1 MLVIER
7 RQWAII
13 AVAAGLGLAAG
24 SYFGLSRAPGSFGRP
39 AQSAIDALYATTLP
53 DLETRPQ
60 RIAQW
65 KDRVLVVN
73 FWATWCPPCREEI
86 PGLIRAQSRSSAKN
100 VQIVGIALDAQDKV
114 VEFAKSVGIN
124 YPVVI
129 GGLEAISLTEMLG
142 NKTGAL
148 PYTVFISPGGK
159 QAKTHLGM
167 VSEAQVDRLIAEMAD
182 STKP

>member
-1 MLVIER
+1 VTER

-13 AVAAGLGLAAG
+13 AVAAGLGLAVG
-24 SYFGLSRAPGSFGRP
+24 TYLGLSRAPVSSGP

-60 RIAQW
+60 RMAQW
-65 KDRVLVVN
+65 KDRVLIVN

-86 PGLIRAQSRSSAKN
+86 PGLIRTQSRSSSKN
-100 VQIVGIALDAQDKV
+100 VQIVGIALDTQEKV
-114 VEFAKSVGIN
+114 AEFAKSVGIN

-129 GGLEAISLTEMLG
+129 GGLDAISLTEMLG
-142 NKTGAL
+142 NKSGAL

-159 QAKTHLGM
+159 RARTHLGL

-182 STKP
+182 SAKL

>member
-1 MLVIER
+1 VTER

-13 AVAAGLGLAAG
+13 AIAAGLGLAAG
-24 SYFGLSRAPGSFGRP
+24 AYLGLSRAPGSSGP

-60 RIAQW
+60 PMAQW
-65 KDRVLVVN
+65 KDRILIVN

-86 PGLIRAQSRSSAKN
+86 PGLIRAQSRSSSKN
-100 VQIVGIALDAQDKV
+100 VQIVGIALDTQEKV
-114 VEFAKSVGIN
+114 AEFTKSVGIN

-129 GGLEAISLTEMLG
+129 GGLDAISLTEMLG
-142 NKTGAL
+142 NKSGAL

-159 QAKTHLGM
+159 LARTHLGL
-167 VSEAQVDRLIAEMAD
+167 VSEAQVDRVVAEMAD
-182 STKP
+182 AARP